1 MTGLSTVSWL
11 QLPALNPGPAVD
23 AAGESHYQAALE
35 HIAGGR
41 TCFGVHSPL
50 VTAVLVREPTNPY
63 DPNAVRVEADG
74 RPLGYVPKE
83 DAPRF
88 HAVLDKLAG
97 QDRSATCRARLTGG
111 WDRGHGERGSIGL
124 QLLTGRRPSV
134 WNGRVAFLPATPF
147 HEHHQVHL
155 LPDLPADAWPK
166 DKAVVTLVDAG
177 SGALALRH
185 GETWLGH
192 ITDRPDL
199 VAYIGLVVAAGLP
212 PTARVRVQQGRL
224 LVPLADQDAMIGH
237 LSRLGTVDLPAIR
250 RQLAPTGR
258 WACQRCGRLWRDPR
272 HPGRRWYELVEDDGP
287 HVCPQCFSYS
297 LTHPH
302 LGLWRTWPRI
312 ASTSQRRNPADD
324 DRASPYD
331 ATP

>member
-1 MTGLSTVSWL
+1 MAWGQQDRRPGLAVTAPSAVSWL
-11 QLPALNPGPAVD
+11 QLPALNPGLAVD
-23 AAGESHYQAALE
+23 AAGESHYQDTLE
-35 HIAGGR
+35 SIAGGR
-41 TCFGVHSPL
+41 NCFGVHTPL
-50 VTAVLVREPTNPY
+50 ITAELVREPTNPY
-63 DPNAVRVEADG
+63 DPNAVRIEADG

-88 HAVLDKLAG
+88 HDVIDKLAG
-97 QDRSATCRARLTGG
+97 QGRPATCRARLTGG
-111 WDRGHGERGSIGL
+111 WDRGHGDRGTIGL
-124 QLLTGRRPSV
+124 RILAGRRPSI

-155 LPDLPADAWPK
+155 LPGLPAVGCPK
-166 DKAVVTLVDAG
+166 VKVVVALVDAG

-199 VAYIGLVVAAGLP
+199 VAYIGRVVAAGLP
-212 PTARVRVQQGRL
+212 PTARVRVQQGCL

-297 LTHPH
+297 LTHP
-302 LGLWRTWPRI
+302 I
-312 ASTSQRRNPADD
+312 
-324 DRASPYD
+324 
-331 ATP
+331 